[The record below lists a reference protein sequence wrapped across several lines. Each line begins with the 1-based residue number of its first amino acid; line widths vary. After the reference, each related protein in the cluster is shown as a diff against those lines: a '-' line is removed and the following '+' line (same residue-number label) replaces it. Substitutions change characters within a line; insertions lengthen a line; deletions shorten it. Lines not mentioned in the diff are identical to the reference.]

1 MTTME
6 FFYFANDA
14 AERIRSMEDIF
25 YGEELLNNEM
35 FTRPQNLSIL
45 DLEYM
50 VSIHLLDIAGID
62 YDIDDWESDMSEI
75 SNQILSAESEEEID
89 KIVADYLKENS
100 SK

>member
-1 MTTME
+1 LGKP
-6 FFYFANDA
+6 
-14 AERIRSMEDIF
+14 R
-25 YGEELLNNEM
+25 
-35 FTRPQNLSIL
+35 
-45 DLEYM
+45 
-50 VSIHLLDIAGID
+50 ID